1 MGKMRA
7 AILTSSDSGYAG
19 QREDLSG
26 PAIRELLE
34 KNGYEVVHMVVLPD
48 DREMLAAEMARI
60 ADEGVAELLLT
71 TGGTGFSPRD
81 CLFRSAGKRRQ
92 T

>member
-1 MGKMRA
+1 MTTR
-7 AILTSSDSGYAG
+7 
-19 QREDLSG
+19 
-26 PAIRELLE
+26 IRELLE

-71 TGGTGFSPRD
+71 TGDKTYVIAEKVGYPEQNYFSYVFKKKFGVSPTKYRGQAQG
-81 CLFRSAGKRRQ
+81 C
-92 T
+92 